1 MLRNYLTIAL
11 RNFRKHPGYVAINI
25 AGLAIGLCCCILILL
40 FVRDELSYDQFHNHA
55 DRIARVNV
63 EMRLTDTPNYGTSS
77 AYPLADF
84 LTTSFPEIE
93 AATRIHNAGSVLMRR
108 GEVSDYEEKG
118 RYAEPSF
125 FDIFDFSLER
135 GNSETALTDP
145 YTVVMTAEKARQY
158 LGDTDPIGQAVS
170 VKSWHGEHDLT
181 VTGILAPVP
190 EHSHLQFDFLISN
203 ETLVAAQGE
212 RFTTNWHSINGTTY
226 LLLREG
232 MDWAALDERIDPLVR
247 DYVTGEYPGRNIWF
261 TYYLQPLTDIHLNR
275 LGLPNDAEGDMRYI
289 YIFSTIALLILLI
302 ACINYMNLATARSAK
317 RAKEVGMRKVLGAQ
331 RGQLA
336 RQFLIEAICLSGVAF
351 LLAIALTELLLP
363 VFNELTGKTLATH
376 AWSNPTLIGA
386 LFGASLVTGVLAGSY
401 PALFLSRFRPI
412 KVLRGVYRAGSSGAL
427 LRKGLVV
434 TQFACGVALI
444 ISTLVIFQQLD
455 FMQEKRLGF
464 EEEQVVVMPLRDM
477 ELKRQHAPIQQAM
490 TAVPGVRAVT
500 IGMSVPGTGGSGHG
514 VRLAEAPKEEGFI
527 QQVLA
532 VDTEYEDVMGME
544 LVAGRWF
551 DADHPADSS
560 AYVINE
566 TAAHYFGLDEPL
578 GRQLNRND
586 NVGEIVGVV
595 QDFHFASLHEEIKPL
610 IIYMGKEAWDFNQM
624 ALKVDG
630 QRLPETLAAMETAW
644 QQVAPGQPFSY
655 SFLDEDLDR
664 LYASEQ
670 RLGKIFGTF
679 AFLGIFVAC
688 LGLLGLAAFTAEQ
701 RTKEIGIRKVFGAG
715 VPGLVLLLSKDFL
728 RLVVFAFVIAAP
740 VGYFLMQRWLE
751 DFAYRIELGA
761 SVFVLAGVLAVLIAL
776 LTVSYQA
783 TRAALADPIKSLR
796 YE

>member
-40 FVRDELSYDQFHNHA
+40 FVRDELSYDQFHAHA
-55 DRIARVNV
+55 DRIVRVNS
-63 EMRLTDTPNYGTSS
+63 ETRLGDTPNYGNSS
-77 AYPLADF
+77 AYPLAEL
-84 LTTSFPEIE
+84 LTASFPEIE
-93 AATRIHNAGSVLMRR
+93 AATRIHNTGPMLMRHD
-108 GEVSDYEEKG
+108 EVSNYESKG
-118 RYAEPSF
+118 QYAEPNF

-135 GNSETALTDP
+135 GNPETALTDP
-145 YTVVMTAEKARQY
+145 YTVVMTADKAQQY
-158 LGDTDPIGQAVS
+158 FGDTDPMGQTVT

-181 VTGILAPVP
+181 VRGILAPVP
-190 EHSHLQFDFLISN
+190 ENSHLQFDFLISN

-212 RFTTNWHSINGTTY
+212 RLTTNWHTINGTTY
-226 LLLREG
+226 LLLQEEA
-232 MDWAALDERIDPLVR
+232 DWAALDERIDPLVT

-336 RQFLIEAICLSGVAF
+336 RQFLIEAICLSVVAF
-351 LLAIALTELLLP
+351 MLAIALTELLLP
-363 VFNELTGKTLATH
+363 LFNDLTGKTLATH
-376 AWSNPTLIGA
+376 AWSNPVLIGT
-386 LFGASLVTGVLAGSY
+386 LLGASLLTGVLAGSY
-401 PALFLSRFRPI
+401 PALFLSGFRPI
-412 KVLRGVYRAGSSGAL
+412 KVLRSSYRAGSSGAL

-444 ISTLVIFQQLD
+444 IGTLVIFQQLD
-455 FMQEKRLGF
+455 YMQDKRLGF
-464 EEEQVVVMPLRDM
+464 DEEQVIVMPLRDM
-477 ELKRQHAPIQQAM
+477 ELKRQHATIHQAM
-490 TAVPGVRAVT
+490 AGVSGVRSVT

-514 VRLAEAPKEEGFI
+514 VRLAETPKEEGFI
-527 QQVLA
+527 QQVLG

-551 DADHPADSS
+551 DENRPADSS

-566 TAAHYFGLDEPL
+566 TAAQYFGLDEPL
-578 GRQLNRND
+578 GRELNRND

-595 QDFHFASLHEEIKPL
+595 QDYHFASLHEEIKPL

-630 QRLPETLAAMETAW
+630 QRLPETLAAMEAAW

-655 SFLDEDLDR
+655 SFLDEDLDQ

-715 VPGLVLLLSKDFL
+715 MPGLVLLLSKDFL
-728 RLVVFAFVIAAP
+728 RLVVIAFVIAAP
-740 VGYFLMQRWLE
+740 VGYVLMQRWLE

-761 SVFVLAGVLAVLIAL
+761 SVFVLAGGLAVLIAL

-783 TRAALADPIKSLR
+783 MRAALADPIKSLR

>member
-11 RNFRKHPGYVAINI
+11 RTFRKHPGYVAINI

-40 FVRDELSYDQFHNHA
+40 FVRDELSYDRFHAHA
-55 DRIARVNV
+55 DRIVRVNS
-63 EMRLTDTPNYGTSS
+63 ETRLGDTPHYSSGS

-84 LTTSFPEIE
+84 LVSSFPEIE
-93 AATRIHNAGSVLMRR
+93 AATRIQNTGSMLMRR
-108 GEVSDYEEKG
+108 QDLSAYEIKG
-118 RYAEPSF
+118 QYAEPNI

-135 GNSETALTDP
+135 GNPETALTDP

-158 LGDTDPIGQAVS
+158 FGSADPIGQTVT

-190 EHSHLQFDFLISN
+190 ENSHLQFDFLISI
-203 ETLVAAQGE
+203 ETLVAAQGAGL
-212 RFTTNWHSINGTTY
+212 TTNWHSINGTTY
-226 LLLREG
+226 LLLQAG
-232 MDWAALDERIDPLVR
+232 TDWAALDERIDLLVT

-275 LGLPNDAEGDMRYI
+275 LGLPNESDGDMRYI

-336 RQFLIEAICLSGVAF
+336 RQFLVEAIFLSVAAF

-363 VFNELTGKTLATH
+363 LFNELTGKTLATH
-376 AWSNPTLIGA
+376 AWSNPTLIAA

-444 ISTLVIFQQLD
+444 IGTLVIFQQLD
-455 FMQEKRLGF
+455 FMQDKRLGF
-464 EEEQVVVMPLRDM
+464 DKEQVIVMPLRDM
-477 ELKRQHAPIQQAM
+477 ELKQQHTTIHQAM
-490 TAVPGVRAVT
+490 AAVPGVRAVT
-500 IGMSVPGTGGSGHG
+500 IGMSVPGMGGSGHF
-514 VRLAEAPKEEGFI
+514 VRLAEAPKEEGFV
-527 QQVLA
+527 QKVLA
-532 VDTEYEDVMGME
+532 VDTDYEEVMGLE

-566 TAAHYFGLDEPL
+566 TAAQYFGLEDPL
-578 GRQLNRND
+578 GRQLDRNGQ
-586 NVGEIVGVV
+586 VGEIVGVV

-610 IIYMGKEAWDFNQM
+610 IIFMGKEAWDFNQV
-624 ALKVDG
+624 AFKVDG
-630 QRLPETLAAMETAW
+630 QGLPETLAAIEKAW
-644 QQVAPGQPFSY
+644 QQVAPGQPFTY

-715 VPGLVLLLSKDFL
+715 VTGLVVLLSKDLL
-728 RLVVFAFVIAAP
+728 RLVIIAFVIAAP
-740 VGYFLMQRWLE
+740 VGYILMQRWLE
-751 DFAYRIELGA
+751 DFAYRIEISWPIFLMAGLTALG
-761 SVFVLAGVLAVLIAL
+761 IAL
-776 LTVSYQA
+776 MTVSYQA